1 MIQPLITTFFKE
13 KPKVFKDWA
22 KFLYSDQIILYFSL
36 PCSKILLFQ
45 SKFIVQCS
53 LIWQFNPFFSN
64 DILYTVFY
72 IFGLSSLILLSLT
85 MFLDLTFPYHVPW
98 YYFPLPCS
106 LILLSLTMLL
116 DITFP
121 FHVPWSYFPLP
132 CFLLLLSLTMLFV
145 SVFIYHVPGS
155 FYPKPCS
162 LILLSLT
169 MFLDL
174 TRVGHSVLFCS
185 VRYILFRS

>member
-106 LILLSLTMLL
+106 LILIS
-116 DITFP
+116 ITIF
-121 FHVPWSYFPLP
+121 PWSYFH
-132 CFLLLLSLTMLFV
+132 LL
-145 SVFIYHVPGS
+145 
-155 FYPKPCS
+155 CS

-174 TRVGHSVLFCS
+174 SFPYYVPWSC
-185 VRYILFRS
+185 IP

>member
-106 LILLSLTMLL
+106 LILLSLTMFLAL
-116 DITFP
+116 TFP
-121 FHVPWSYFPLP
+121 HHVICFCFHLPCSWILLSQAMFLDSTFPDHVPWSY
-132 CFLLLLSLTMLFV
+132 
-145 SVFIYHVPGS
+145 
-155 FYPKPCS
+155 
-162 LILLSLT
+162 
-169 MFLDL
+169 
-174 TRVGHSVLFCS
+174 
-185 VRYILFRS
+185 